1 MGPSPESE
9 NDRSLMPSYAGEGR
23 FALRRIHLSEWL
35 VALGGTAMVFGLL
48 LPWADST
55 AGFESLSVLK
65 VLVLIVGIAGMLLPV
80 AVAFSSKTDLPM
92 AWETLFA
99 VAVSILILPLLV
111 RLLLQPD
118 GGLDTGFFT
127 VLGGVLLCLAAGWR
141 SVAREY

>member
-1 MGPSPESE
+1 
-9 NDRSLMPSYAGEGR
+9 
-23 FALRRIHLSEWL
+23 
-35 VALGGTAMVFGLL
+35 
-48 LPWADST
+48 
-55 AGFESLSVLK
+55 
-65 VLVLIVGIAGMLLPV
+65 
-80 AVAFSSKTDLPM
+80 M